1 MFLLACAVESYELPS
16 QKEPVEQQEFSAALS
31 FSTPTGFPTPENAS
45 YADCPIF
52 APVDQVGLE
61 KNWERPG
68 HGCYDLRVDWEWTT
82 TSLGEGEHDGWKI
95 FWTEEKGQSQD
106 RNCDYLISWSRKI
119 AWSCE
124 EDGMHLVY
132 EEWQHSVTSHGEH
145 EEEERATEF
154 PYHPLVVPRTLEVDT
169 SWKMRGVSWPTQPDL
184 PTVATDSYY
193 EHIGRGFEEKETQAG
208 VFDAFRMKMMTSE
221 NTYEYY
227 WLEEELGLVIDL
239 NGDEVIG
246 VERP

>member
-1 MFLLACAVESYELPS
+1 
-16 QKEPVEQQEFSAALS
+16 
-31 FSTPTGFPTPENAS
+31 
-45 YADCPIF
+45 
-52 APVDQVGLE
+52 
-61 KNWERPG
+61 
-68 HGCYDLRVDWEWTT
+68 
-82 TSLGEGEHDGWKI
+82 
-95 FWTEEKGQSQD
+95 
-106 RNCDYLISWSRKI
+106 
-119 AWSCE
+119 
-124 EDGMHLVY
+124 
-132 EEWQHSVTSHGEH
+132 
-145 EEEERATEF
+145 
-154 PYHPLVVPRTLEVDT
+154 
-169 SWKMRGVSWPTQPDL
+169 MRGVSWPTQPDL